1 MQTAIVAIIAIAVIL
16 LVLMKKEKH
25 SKVTIA
31 RIVLNPIVN
40 DPSKPGYYTF
50 PERIPYEQTYAILP
64 EEFPYM

>member
-1 MQTAIVAIIAIAVIL
+1 MQTIIVAIIAIAVIL
-16 LVLMKKEKH
+16 LVFMKKEKH

-40 DPSKPGYYTF
+40 DPSSYYTF